1 MAKNRLLD
9 FRRLLGLEPISPV
22 PDERGQGVVGGL
34 KQLLGLGKQQEFL
47 SPVAD
52 STPAP
57 IPTMAQRLT
66 PTPTSTPTPT
76 PTPTLIPWQTRE
88 LPYEKR
94 PYHQDITDV
103 WGDKTNTG
111 HDILRYIEEET
122 GKVKGENVPYDPQ
135 KDAFNRIN
143 PETGKYDEN
152 APITT
157 FPNPFTGEQEQ
168 SVDRGL
174 FRINN
179 KTFYDYQTRYP
190 EFFEQNNISGWDDM
204 LDVKKNILLA
214 KFIYDTQKE
223 AWYAAKPSTG
233 ARLE

>member
-1 MAKNRLLD
+1 MPNKLLELK
-9 FRRLLGLEPISPV
+9 RLLGLEPISPI
-22 PDERGQGVVGGL
+22 PDKKGLGATGQL
-34 KQLLGLGKQQEFL
+34 KQLLGIGKQQEFL

-52 STPAP
+52 SPT
-57 IPTMAQRLT
+57 PTMAQRLT
-66 PTPTSTPTPT
+66 PTPTPAPPTPT

-88 LPYEKR
+88 LPYEER

-122 GKVKGENVPYDPQ
+122 GDVKGENVPYDPK
-135 KDAFNRIN
+135 KDTFNKIN

-152 APITT
+152 APIAT
-157 FPNPFTGEQEQ
+157 FPNPLTGEMEQ

-179 KTFYDYQTRYP
+179 KTFYDYQIRYP
-190 EFFEQNNISGWDDM
+190 DFFKENNINSWEDM
-204 LDVKKNILLA
+204 LDVKKNIALA
-214 KFIYDTQKE
+214 KFIYDTQKK